1 MGSNWTLKDAETEFV
16 TIAEAAKAGDP
27 QRVTMPGDGAVV
39 VVSAADYD
47 RLSKR
52 PKTLVEHILDFPK
65 LPDDC
70 QDLFDKTEPLLMDIR
85 EIDFDE

>member
-1 MGSNWTLKDAETEFV
+1 MGTNWTLKDAETEFV

-65 LPDDC
+65 LPDDME
-70 QDLFDKTEPLLMDIR
+70 DFLDFDHRPEFIVN

>member
-1 MGSNWTLKDAETEFV
+1 MGSNWTLKDAEAEFV
-16 TIAEAAKAGDP
+16 TIAEAARAGEP
-27 QRVTMPGDGAVV
+27 QRVTMPEDGAVV

-65 LPDDC
+65 LPEGMEDFLDFDDRP
-70 QDLFDKTEPLLMDIR
+70 QLIIDD
-85 EIDFDE
+85 IDFDD